1 MAYSIQYNQKIK
13 RKSKRDHKTMAA
25 ILLLLASV
33 FLRIFLPQYLQT
45 AQFFIL
51 PQEEMVAA
59 FCEDFVNHDWM
70 P

>member
-33 FLRIFLPQYLQT
+33 FLRIFLPQYLLK
-45 AQFFIL
+45 AQNFLL
-51 PQEEMVAA
+51 PDAQEVAA